1 MGGLFAS
8 LHSAADALS
17 VYERALTVS
26 QNNITN
32 ANTPGYAKQRLQFQA
47 KSFDPAGGLNGGVIA
62 GPVVSSRD
70 PILESSVRQRSSDY
84 GRASQNAATLNEIEP
99 ILSITDGAAIPS
111 SLSTLFQSFSALS
124 VTPNDT
130 SARQSVLDAAA
141 GFASAMN
148 STASQLSAAA
158 GNAWQQA
165 SAQVSQINDLASR
178 IQSLNSA
185 RRQAGTSETDAGVGA
200 QMNSLLEELSQIAN
214 VSVLNQQDGTVSV
227 YLGGLTP
234 LVLGDNAY
242 AISANQSAGGAI
254 QLRDSQGQNIT
265 GYVKGGSL
273 AGLLDAANT
282 QIPSYLDGLH
292 RLAASVADQVN
303 TTLVNGVDQNG
314 QTPVQNLFS
323 YNSPSDAAATLSVN
337 ALTPDQLAAATA
349 DAPGGNGNA
358 LALADLGSTAQLDGV
373 TFSAFYGSVA
383 GSLGR
388 DLATSQES
396 SDTQQSLLDQSKSLR
411 EQTSGV
417 SIDEEATRIMEMQR
431 AYQAT
436 AQMITVLNSLTET
449 VLGMIQ
455 P

>member
-8 LHSAADALS
+8 LHSAADALG

-32 ANTPGYAKQRLQFQA
+32 ASTPGYAKQRLQFQA
-47 KSFDPAGGLNGGVIA
+47 KSFDPAGGLSGGVTA
-62 GPVVSSRD
+62 GPIVSSRD
-70 PILESSVRQRSSDY
+70 PMLESSVRQRSSDY
-84 GRASQNAATLNEIEP
+84 GRASQNAATLEQLEP
-99 ILSITDGAAIPS
+99 ILGVTDGAAIPG
-111 SLSTLFQSFSALS
+111 SLSKLFQSFSALS

-141 GFASAMN
+141 GFAAAMN
-148 STASQLSAAA
+148 STAAELSTAA
-158 GNAWQQA
+158 NDTWQQA
-165 SAQVSQINDLASR
+165 GAQVAQINDLATR

-185 RRQAGTSETDAGVGA
+185 RRQAGTSGTDAGVDA
-200 QMNSLLEELSQIAN
+200 QMNSLLEELSQIAD
-214 VSVLNQQDGTVSV
+214 VSVLHQQDGTVSV
-227 YLGGLTP
+227 YMGGLTP
-234 LVLGDNAY
+234 LVMGDTAY
-242 AISANQSAGGAI
+242 PISAQQQAGGAV
-254 QLRDSQGQNIT
+254 QVLDSQGHDIT
-265 GYVKGGSL
+265 GNVKGGTL

-292 RLAASVADQVN
+292 RLAAGVADQVN
-303 TTLVNGVDQNG
+303 ATLAGGVDQNG
-314 QTPVQNLFS
+314 QPPAQNLFL
-323 YNSPSDAAATLSVN
+323 YNSPGDAAATLAVN
-337 ALTPDQLAAATA
+337 PLTPDQVAAATA

-358 LALADLGSTAQLDGV
+358 LLLADLGSSAQLDGV
-373 TFSAFYGSVA
+373 TFSVFYGNVA
-383 GSLGR
+383 GGLGR
-388 DLATSQES
+388 DLSAAREA
-396 SDTQQSLLDQSKSLR
+396 SDTQQFLLDQSKALR

-455 P
+455 